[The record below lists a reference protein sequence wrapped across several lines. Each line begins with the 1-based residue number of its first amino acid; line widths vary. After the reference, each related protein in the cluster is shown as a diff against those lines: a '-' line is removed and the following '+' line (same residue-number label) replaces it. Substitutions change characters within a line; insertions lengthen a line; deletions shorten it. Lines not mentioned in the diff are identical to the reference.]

1 MKGNIKMI
9 YQRWNIKYEVV
20 DLTEYGI
27 YAVAFDLPSV
37 VSYMYEAASNGLL
50 ILGGDIIFNEDG
62 IYTES
67 PDNWYSEKKTPMGT
81 LQDALDYLSRYWK
94 YRCTKESD
102 CPYWKNDKGE
112 EFPWCVTVVL
122 KEPESN

>member
-1 MKGNIKMI
+1 MI

-62 IYTES
+62 IYIES